1 VTYLTD
7 LAANGMRWVWR
18 LRREPVTLL
27 VDLLQ
32 PVLWLLLFGHLFSF
46 ARAGLGL
53 HVSYLTFMT
62 AGVAVMTVFNVALA
76 GGLEVM
82 FDRESGMLRRLLVTP
97 MHRSTLLAGRFVFVV
112 LIGLAQVVVI
122 LAAGRLFGVA
132 WHEGLGGIAA
142 ILVFDTL
149 LGTGMATLSLVL
161 AFRLRNHG
169 PFYTII
175 GFVSLPLTFVSTA
188 FAPLH
193 TMSGWLRTLA
203 GLNPLTYAVNAVRA
217 LLIGPGSL
225 DALLRLGL
233 YLAVFDGA
241 ALALGIWVFRRALY

>member
-76 GGLEVM
+76 GGLELM

-97 MHRSTLLAGRFVFVV
+97 MHRSTLLAGRFLFVV
-112 LIGLAQVVVI
+112 LVGLAQVAVI
-122 LAAGRLFGVA
+122 LGLGRVLGVPL
-132 WHEGLGGIAA
+132 HGGLGGLAI

-149 LGTGMATLSLVL
+149 LGTGIATLSLVL

-175 GFVSLPLTFVSTA
+175 GFVSLPVTFISTA
-188 FAPLH
+188 FAPLD
-193 TMSGWLRTLA
+193 TMAGWLRALA
-203 GLNPLTYAVNAVRA
+203 RLNPLTYAVDAVRA
-217 LLIGPGSL
+217 VVVGSAVGGTLLH
-225 DALLRLGL
+225 LGL
-233 YLAVFDGA
+233 YLILFDAGC
-241 ALALGIWVFRRALY
+241 LALGWWVFRRSLY